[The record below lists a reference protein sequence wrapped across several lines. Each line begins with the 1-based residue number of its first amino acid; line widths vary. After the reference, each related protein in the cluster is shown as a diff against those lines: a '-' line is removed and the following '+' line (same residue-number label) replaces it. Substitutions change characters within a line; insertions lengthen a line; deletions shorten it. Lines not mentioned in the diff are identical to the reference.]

1 MRKLQLINDD
11 YLGHVEHLRHAC
23 RGILVNN
30 GKVLLSY
37 ETVFGKYIIPG
48 GGVEEGETFQQ
59 CCEREMLEETGMK
72 VRALEEYLEIEELF
86 SDWRHINHYFICE
99 PVEDTGVVHLTEGE
113 ALAGYKNAWLP
124 VEKAVEIFGS
134 YERFHADNI
143 ADYGLYK
150 REHAALCGY
159 QEAAKGI
166 SN

>member
-23 RGILVNN
+23 RGILVDN

-134 YERFHADNI
+134 YERFHADII